1 MRFGV
6 VAHRPS
12 GTNLG
17 LAQPL
22 LSGVDSAL
30 LTPRKALLELRPGDI
45 ALARLD
51 VRDELD
57 GVEDGLAELDHLARL
72 GVSVLNSPASLLAA
86 HDKLLTA
93 RMLRRAGLPHPRTTL
108 VADSLPWPDLD
119 VPLVLKPR
127 FGSWGRDVFL
137 CRDRDELGRTCDL
150 IARRGW
156 FGSHGALAQELVPP
170 LGFDIRI
177 VVAAGLVIG
186 AARREAACGEWRTN
200 IALGATR
207 TPVTPPAA
215 AVELALAAAA
225 AAGGDLVGV
234 DLLPLENGRWIV
246 LELNGAVDFG
256 DRYVRSGNVYARA
269 VRTLVAAG
277 NPRKAA

>member
-17 LAQPL
+17 LAEPL
-22 LSGVDSAL
+22 LPGVDSAL
-30 LTPRKALLELRPGDI
+30 LTPRQALLELRPGDI

-51 VRDELD
+51 VREELD
-57 GVEDGLAELDHLARL
+57 GVEDGLPELDHLSRL
-72 GVSVLNSPASLLAA
+72 GVRVLNSPAALLAA

-108 VADSLPWPDLD
+108 VADSLPWPDLE

-150 IARRGW
+150 LAGRGW

-170 LGFDIRI
+170 LGFDIRV

-186 AARREAACGEWRTN
+186 AARREAAPGEWRTN

-207 TPVTPPAA
+207 TPVTAPAA

-256 DRYVRSGNVYARA
+256 DRYVRRGNVYATA